1 MSGVVWKSH
10 RQTFYNEIAL
20 CHIDGTLP
28 FNLVK
33 GVTSIKMINLT
44 KSAGGEQNYHV
55 SSVKALMADL
65 CWNTNKL
72 PRFKKT
78 IKLLCTLLMCRKCC
92 FFDVFT
98 PDALTRNSMHIHI
111 HKTTFSEH

>member
-72 PRFKKT
+72 PRF
-78 IKLLCTLLMCRKCC
+78 IK
-92 FFDVFT
+92 
-98 PDALTRNSMHIHI
+98 P
-111 HKTTFSEH
+111 